1 MSQLSNFSSFDDTIC
16 SIPNE
21 NPEDLDKF
29 KPFSTNIDSLVKDIS
44 DFEKLDLLDSIYFRK
59 IENETKENTKLEIPK
74 PPKKNPLFKTTLE
87 ILPTKEN
94 EINNN
99 ILGKKRGRKP
109 LKGIQQKK
117 NNVKKKPPR
126 KYDSDN
132 IIIKNQAHYMNFIP
146 EYNNCILKGFG
157 IKRKFKKIDYFFKK
171 NPKFENFEELK
182 GKTLGDILQLR
193 ISGKYKKTN
202 KNHNKNLY
210 DEIKDLPVI
219 KNILKENY
227 MIFFKEVYYK
237 SERKINL
244 KKYGS
249 DKILTLSED
258 IKTFQDKVNSFKD
271 QKYAEIYKTII
282 NQIYINNNG
291 SFLNPI

>member
-1 MSQLSNFSSFDDTIC
+1 MSSQLSNFSSFDDTIC

-21 NPEDLDKF
+21 NPEDLNKF
-29 KPFSTNIDSLVKDIS
+29 EPFSTNIDSLVKDIS
-44 DFEKLDLLDSIYFRK
+44 DFEKLDHPDSIYFRK
-59 IENETKENTKLEIPK
+59 IENDTKENTKLEIPK

-117 NNVKKKPPR
+117 NNIRKKPPR
-126 KYDSDN
+126 KYDPDN

-146 EYNNCILKGFG
+146 EFKNCILKGFG
-157 IKRKFKKIDYFFKK
+157 IKRKFKKIDYYFKK
-171 NPKFENFEELK
+171 NPKFKNFEELK

-271 QKYAEIYKTII
+271 QKYAEIYKAMI
-282 NQIYINNNG
+282 NQIYINNND
-291 SFLNPI
+291 LV

>member
-1 MSQLSNFSSFDDTIC
+1 MSQLSNFSSFDYTIC

-29 KPFSTNIDSLVKDIS
+29 KPFSTNIYSFVKDIS
-44 DFEKLDLLDSIYFRK
+44 DFEKLDNPDSIYFRK
-59 IENETKENTKLEIPK
+59 IENDTKENTKLEIPK
-74 PPKKNPLFKTTLE
+74 PPKKSPTFKTTPE
-87 ILPTKEN
+87 IPPTEQN
-94 EINNN
+94 ETNNN
-99 ILGKKRGRKP
+99 TPGKKRGRKP
-109 LKGIQQKK
+109 SKGTQQKK
-117 NNVKKKPPR
+117 NNVKKTPPR
-126 KYDSDN
+126 KYDPDN

-146 EYNNCILKGFG
+146 EFKNCILKEFG
-157 IKRKFKKIDYFFKK
+157 IKRKFKKIDYYFKK
-171 NPKFENFEELK
+171 NPKFENFKKLK

-219 KNILKENY
+219 KKILKENY

-258 IKTFQDKVNSFKD
+258 VKTFQDKVNSFKD
-271 QKYAEIYKTII
+271 QKYAEIYKAMI
-282 NQIYINNNG
+282 NQIYINNND
-291 SFLNPI
+291 LV

>member
-1 MSQLSNFSSFDDTIC
+1 MLQLSNFSSFDDNIC

-21 NPEDLDKF
+21 NTEDLYKF
-29 KPFSTNIDSLVKDIS
+29 KPFSTNDSLVKDIS
-44 DFEKLDLLDSIYFRK
+44 DFEKLDFLDSIYFRK
-59 IENETKENTKLEIPK
+59 IVNETKENTKLEIPK
-74 PPKKNPLFKTTLE
+74 PPKKNPIFKTTLE

-99 ILGKKRGRKP
+99 ILGKK
-109 LKGIQQKK
+109 
-117 NNVKKKPPR
+117 R

-193 ISGKYKKTN
+193 ISRKYKKTN

-271 QKYAEIYKTII
+271 QKYAEIYKAMI
-282 NQIYINNNG
+282 NQIYINNND
-291 SFLNPI
+291 LV